1 MSDTPTARQRK
12 ILELLSARRML
23 TIQELVQDLGVSS
36 MTVHRDLIKLADAGH
51 LSKTRGG
58 ATLLSR
64 ATHTSPSA
72 PGQCAMCNQNVP
84 TRTAVII
91 QSPESGHLSACC
103 PHCGLTLLDQ
113 NPKATLAMVADFI
126 YGRMVGA
133 GEAAYLVGCCVTL
146 CCEPSILAFTCPDQA
161 SSFQKGFGGE
171 IMDLAQ
177 ALDYLRSKMTI
188 ASHG

>member
-12 ILELLSARRML
+12 ILEFLSERRTL
-23 TIQELVQDLGVSS
+23 TIQELIQDLGVSS
-36 MTVHRDLIKLADAGH
+36 MTVHRDLIKLADAGQ

-58 ATLLSR
+58 ATLLPR
-64 ATHTSPSA
+64 ATHIPNA

-84 TRTAVII
+84 TRTVVII

-133 GEAAYLVGCCVTL
+133 GEAAYLVGCSVTL
-146 CCEPSILAFTCPDQA
+146 CCEPSILAFACPDQA

-177 ALDYLRSKMTI
+177 ALDYLRSKMAI
-188 ASHG
+188 AAHG

>member
-58 ATLLSR
+58 ALLSR

-72 PGQCAMCNQNVP
+72 PSQCAMCNQNVP

-113 NPKATLAMVADFI
+113 NPKATSAMVADFI

-133 GEAAYLVGCCVTL
+133 GEAAYLVGCSVTL
-146 CCEPSILAFTCPDQA
+146 CCEPSILAFTCPDLA

-171 IMDLAQ
+171 IMDLPQ
-177 ALDYLRSKMTI
+177 ALGYLRSKMAI